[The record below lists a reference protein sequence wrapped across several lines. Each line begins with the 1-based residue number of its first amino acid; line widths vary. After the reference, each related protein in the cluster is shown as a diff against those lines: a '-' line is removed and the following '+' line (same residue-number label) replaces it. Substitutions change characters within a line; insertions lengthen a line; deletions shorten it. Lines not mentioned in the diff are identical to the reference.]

1 MPGIKGYEA
10 VRIIHNKE
18 RFKHIPI
25 VMVTSN
31 SDKSDSLFKSYE
43 AGAVDFV
50 MKPVDENILINKV
63 SQFIALDEQ
72 RRIAEESTAKLNILL
87 DTVSEGILGVD
98 LEGVITFANPK
109 AMELLSLDE
118 KDFPYKLQN
127 FIILPEEKNSITAD
141 KQSANQGLIDLL
153 MSKFSNSHYLV
164 KGNLKESG
172 DWLKTSGESF
182 HCEYSC
188 QFIKEASGNF
198 DGAVLSFKD
207 ITHEKE
213 NEKKL
218 VHLANFDYLTNI
230 SNRSH
235 FHLTLKDNLQRAKSM
250 NTNLAVMCLDI
261 DHFKFINDQYGHDIG
276 DLLLKNISNKL
287 TNALRAKDMVARMG
301 GDEFAIILQD
311 VQAKNDVVKIA
322 QKLLKVVSTPFDLNG
337 ILIEISTSIGIAFYE
352 PEIMSMDDLMKAADT
367 AMYEAKSEGR
377 NNFQFFAKLMQE
389 KAEKHQRI
397 QRLLSK
403 AISNNELTMVYQPK
417 ISLVNQNMAGCEAL
431 IRWKTDTGEVIS
443 PNIFIPIAEQSGQII
458 DLGNWI
464 IDTVCQQVSFWQTLP
479 YFNGLITAINVSVR
493 QLGTSE
499 FREHLVSAMR
509 AYAVKPEHIEIEVT
523 ETATFDDR
531 NVFFS
536 ELEKIHALGVK
547 ISIDDFGTGH
557 SSLDYLRKMPVDII
571 KIDQSFIKDIGEDE
585 QDEELIRTILAI
597 SKTMS
602 IEVIAEGTET
612 LEQLSF
618 LELNHVD
625 SVQGYFFSKP
635 VEEQKMTIALRSS
648 ISPYIEKFKHFEAYK
663 NLNTTSVVKFIGQ

>member
-1 MPGIKGYEA
+1 M
-10 VRIIHNKE
+10 
-18 RFKHIPI
+18 
-25 VMVTSN
+25 
-31 SDKSDSLFKSYE
+31 
-43 AGAVDFV
+43 
-50 MKPVDENILINKV
+50 
-63 SQFIALDEQ
+63 
-72 RRIAEESTAKLNILL
+72 
-87 DTVSEGILGVD
+87 
-98 LEGVITFANPK
+98 
-109 AMELLSLDE
+109 AM
-118 KDFPYKLQN
+118 
-127 FIILPEEKNSITAD
+127 I
-141 KQSANQGLIDLL
+141 
-153 MSKFSNSHYLV
+153 
-164 KGNLKESG
+164 
-172 DWLKTSGESF
+172 
-182 HCEYSC
+182 
-188 QFIKEASGNF
+188 
-198 DGAVLSFKD
+198 
-207 ITHEKE
+207 
-213 NEKKL
+213 
-218 VHLANFDYLTNI
+218 
-230 SNRSH
+230 
-235 FHLTLKDNLQRAKSM
+235 
-250 NTNLAVMCLDI
+250 
-261 DHFKFINDQYGHDIG
+261 
-276 DLLLKNISNKL
+276 LLLKNISNKL